1 MDALP
6 DEQRPRNLWRDPD
19 FMKFWS
25 AETLSLLGTQI
36 SFIAIPL
43 LAVISLNATP
53 FQMGVIYAAEFT
65 PFLLVTLLVGVWVD
79 KTRRLPLLIGANLG
93 RAVVFGLIPL
103 AVVLNM
109 LNVATLGMLV
119 FLAAGLTVV
128 FDLAYQSY
136 LPSLIGR
143 DHLIEGNG
151 KLEGSRSFAQ
161 MTGPG
166 AAGLLVAAVTAPIAI
181 LIDAVTYLVSAVTL
195 LLVRRAEPAPQ
206 PETGPRKSVVTQIGH
221 GLRLAVKNTYL
232 RALGIE
238 AAIYNVFNQ
247 MLWAVLILHLVR
259 GLRFS
264 PAVVGIVLTMSGVG
278 ALLGSLVAGRLS
290 RRWGLG
296 PTLIASIVIAN
307 AAPLVIPVAAGGS
320 VLTAIMI
327 GAALLINGVGLTVY
341 SIQAI
346 SVRQAATTSDV
357 LGRTNAGYRFAV
369 TGAAAIGAL
378 LGGAL
383 GGWIGLRAT
392 ILVGALGTLAAIWFV
407 LRSPIPKL
415 RKLSELAPDDGAM
428 RTEPATPDELAATPS
443 AGASS

>member
-19 FMKFWS
+19 FMKFWA

-109 LNVATLGMLV
+109 LNVATLGILV

-206 PETGPRKSVVTQIGH
+206 PEAGPRKSVVAQIGH

-264 PAVVGIVLTMSGVG
+264 PAVVGIVLTMSGIG

-296 PTLIASIVIAN
+296 PTLIVSIVIAN

-320 VLTAIMI
+320 VPTAIMI

-407 LRSPIPKL
+407 LRSPIPRL